1 MSTVHDKRYWK
12 RLAERRKEEIQR
24 LTEAVEGYENGQS
37 GIYAM
42 IAAVVQKVGTVT
54 ITRDEINEI
63 IRTGKQP
70 RILVNLETWAYTL
83 SMEDESD
90 GNEG

>member
-1 MSTVHDKRYWK
+1 MSAVHDKRYWQ
-12 RLAERRKEEIQR
+12 RLAEKRKEEIQR

-63 IRTGKQP
+63 IREGKQP
-70 RILVNLETWAYTL
+70 RILVDTETWAYTL

-90 GNEG
+90 GSEG